1 MTNPENALGTNG
13 AYGGRTSVNAFN
25 DVLSAFRNIDAG
37 AGILSGWEAEIN
49 DAQQLEIGGKNKVRD
64 VAIAEDPN
72 GNLTTID
79 NISGVPIAL
88 DLPAPPVAG
97 TRYDMAVAYVV
108 NPPQGTST
116 SADNPAACGIII
128 VDGGTGG
135 ASASGVDE
143 TIRQAITQDGAAGTT
158 AYYVVLC
165 QVLRTVGQVVI
176 SPGNILPGKDRSVG
190 GKFPVAAQNIDWS
203 TMPYYTETRSTNSS
217 ISTSSTSPTV
227 LNSVTVQEAGIYLV
241 LEKFTIRQTSSGK
254 LTIFY
259 GTTVDHGE
267 TLINPYAPYLSA
279 SDDGLD
285 THNPICVVR
294 AEAGAEISATLY
306 QGAGVT
312 ASIDFVR
319 SIVAVKIAG

>member
-13 AYGGRTSVNAFN
+13 AFGGRTSVNAFN
-25 DVLSAFRNIDAG
+25 DVLSAFRDVDSG
-37 AGILSGWEAEIN
+37 AGIISGWEAEIN
-49 DAQQLEIGGKNKVRD
+49 DGQQLELGGKNGVRD
-64 VAIAEDPN
+64 VAVAEDPS
-72 GNLTTID
+72 GNLTTIN

-116 SADNPAACGIII
+116 SADNPAACGIVV
-128 VDGGTGG
+128 VDGGTDG

-203 TMPYYTETRSTNSS
+203 TFGSRYTKNTTSTGTVANGSYKTAASLTLNQLGTYILFANSRAEFLGGTYQNFYMRITDGS
-217 ISTSSTSPTV
+217 GNVLSPQTGFYGGQQGGVLGQFTISTIGEVTITSPTTI
-227 LNSVTVQEAGIYLV
+227 NSQVTATG
-241 LEKFTIRQTSSGK
+241 SSGG
-254 LTIFY
+254 FA
-259 GTTVDHGE
+259 
-267 TLINPYAPYLSA
+267 N
-279 SDDGLD
+279 
-285 THNPICVVR
+285 HNSLAAIR
-294 AEAGAEISATLY
+294 
-306 QGAGVT
+306 
-312 ASIDFVR
+312 
-319 SIVAVKIAG
+319 VA